1 MPWDSRILIIG
12 AGDTGTVSALRLFRS
27 GFHPILLERNHPSD
41 LHYNRNFSDAVY
53 QGKKKIDNVDAIL
66 VYSTPFNETVEQE
79 IKNTQKN
86 RCIPL
91 ICSDDLSIISRITPE
106 IIIVCTGNFPDTL
119 QLDWELHPLV
129 IKIGLSYNVGIDG
142 HVIIGDSGNK
152 LGLVFRQPHEL
163 NETTSDQTEYITAP
177 IEGVFIS
184 SRTFGERLSERD
196 EIGTINDI
204 SILSPS
210 DGYLTGLLHSGH
222 FVSCRQ
228 PLFEITPTAKMSKE
242 HKALPAAKYA
252 IAGGVLEAIL
262 SYLYEKS
269 L

>member
-27 GFHPILLERNHPSD
+27 GFRPILLERNHPSD

-53 QGKKKIDNVDAIL
+53 QGKKKIDEVDAIL
-66 VYSTPFNETVEQE
+66 LSSNHFNETVEQE
-79 IKNTQKN
+79 IRKTQKN
-86 RCIPL
+86 RCVPL
-91 ICSDDLSIISRITPE
+91 ISSDDLSIISRIIPE

-129 IKIGLSYNVGIDG
+129 IRIGLNYNVGVDG

-152 LGLVFRQPHEL
+152 LGQVFRYPHEYTD
-163 NETTSDQTEYITAP
+163 ETSDEKKYTTAP

-184 SRTFGERLSERD
+184 TRTFGERLSERD

-204 SILSPS
+204 SILSPL

-228 PLFEITPTAKMSKE
+228 PLFEITATVKMSEE
-242 HKALPAAKYA
+242 HNALPADKYA
-252 IAGGVLEAIL
+252 IAGGALEAIL
-262 SYLYEKS
+262 AYLYDRS
-269 L
+269 I